1 MMKKSGF
8 QMVYEAALAS
18 DAELTDEQKR
28 QISLVL
34 RGGDVADD
42 GVEQL
47 LLTQRQACKA
57 LGVSRFTI
65 FRMVRDGQLHP
76 VLIRGVKRYQTE
88 ELHKIAREGVAA

>member
-1 MMKKSGF
+1 MKKSGF

-18 DAELTDEQKR
+18 DAELTDEQKKR
-28 QISLVL
+28 IRLVL
-34 RGGDVADD
+34 SGNTHQEDA
-42 GVEQL
+42 VEPL

-76 VLIRGVKRYQTE
+76 VMIRGARRYRRE
-88 ELHKIAREGVAA
+88 ELMDISRTGVAA

>member
-1 MMKKSGF
+1 MRKSGF
-8 QMVYEAALAS
+8 QRVFEAALES
-18 DAELTDEQKR
+18 DDGLTDEQKKR
-28 QISLVL
+28 IRFVL
-34 RGGDVADD
+34 DGGDDRED

-76 VLIRGVKRYQTE
+76 VMIRGVKRYRTE
-88 ELHKIAREGVAA
+88 ELHEIARDGVAA